1 MEKVE
6 MRNDNKGG
14 RLNEKEVPFTERQL
28 LIMKLWEELENTE
41 EIALKLGVSVNTIV
55 THLRRMRKKLGVKR
69 TFEVYKY
76 IKEREEG
83 EK

>member
-1 MEKVE
+1 

-14 RLNEKEVPFTERQL
+14 RLNKKEVPFTERQL

-55 THLRRMRKKLGVKR
+55 THLRRMREKLGVKR

-76 IKEREEG
+76 IKEREQG
-83 EK
+83 KK